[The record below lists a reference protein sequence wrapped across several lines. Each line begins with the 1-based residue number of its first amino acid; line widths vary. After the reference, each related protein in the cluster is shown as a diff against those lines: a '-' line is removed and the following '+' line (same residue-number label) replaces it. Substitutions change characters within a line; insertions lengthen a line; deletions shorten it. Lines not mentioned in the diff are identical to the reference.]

1 MRNMTEYQ
9 KTTTNM
15 KRYIN
20 TDGKRLLT
28 RAGEM
33 AIFDALTASQPN
45 AMQRKIQRTACDIV
59 CELVNGTPVTDIV
72 EQLDRSKIIE
82 SLLTLEKL

>member
-1 MRNMTEYQ
+1 MRNMIEHP

-15 KRYIN
+15 KKYIN

-59 CELVNGTPVTDIV
+59 CELVNGTPVTDII
-72 EQLDRSKIIE
+72 EQLDRAKIIE

>member
-1 MRNMTEYQ
+1 MRNTTEYQ

-15 KRYIN
+15 KKYIN
-20 TDGKRLLT
+20 TDGPRLLT

-33 AIFDALTASQPN
+33 AIFDALTASHPN
-45 AMQRKIQRTACDIV
+45 AMQRKIQRIACDIV
-59 CELVNGTPVTDIV
+59 CELVNGTPVTDSI

>member
-1 MRNMTEYQ
+1 
-9 KTTTNM
+9 M
-15 KRYIN
+15 KKYLN
-20 TDGKRLLT
+20 TDGPRLLT

-33 AIFDALTASQPN
+33 AIFDALTASHPN
-45 AMQRKIQRTACDIV
+45 ELQRKIQRTACDMV

-82 SLLTLEKL
+82 ALSILEKS

>member
-33 AIFDALTASQPN
+33 AIFDALTAFAPN
-45 AMQRKIQRTACDIV
+45 AMQRTIQRTACDIV

>member
-1 MRNMTEYQ
+1 MQNTIEYQ

-15 KRYIN
+15 KKYIN
-20 TDGKRLLT
+20 TDGPRLLT

-33 AIFDALTASQPN
+33 AIFDAITSSHPN
-45 AMQRKIQRTACDIV
+45 AMQRKIRRTACDIV
-59 CELVNGTPVTDIV
+59 CEFVNGTPVTDII

-82 SLLTLEKL
+82 CLLTLENS

>member
-1 MRNMTEYQ
+1 
-9 KTTTNM
+9 M

-20 TDGKRLLT
+20 TDGTRLLT

-82 SLLTLEKL
+82 SLLTLEIINNGNN